1 MHLVFHNT
9 FIFNVHLVYI
19 NYTKITEILSEQFHY
34 KRLTF
39 ALQINKN
46 KNMNIA
52 SKMYVLIRSTLS
64 MVFKF
69 VPTSI

>member
-1 MHLVFHNT
+1 MQSMFHNA
-9 FIFNVHLVYI
+9 FIFYVHLVHI

-34 KRLTF
+34 KRLTCV
-39 ALQINKN
+39 LQINKN

-69 VPTSI
+69 VPRSI